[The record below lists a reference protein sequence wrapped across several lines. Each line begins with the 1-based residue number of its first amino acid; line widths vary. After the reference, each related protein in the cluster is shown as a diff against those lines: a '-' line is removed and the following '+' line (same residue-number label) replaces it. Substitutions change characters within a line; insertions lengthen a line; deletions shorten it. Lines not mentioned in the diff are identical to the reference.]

1 MGLFGGKKPG
11 PICGTPAGRFLATKV
26 EGQALCG
33 SCGEKADCLPG
44 GVKDNTTVEKIREFI
59 AFYDQ
64 NAPLRDTFEE
74 TCQYDLGF
82 LSGSISIDVPH
93 KLLRLGG
100 GKKSVVFEA
109 EHIRSFRI
117 SEDEAPLFEG
127 SRTELVCYQSAIP
140 EKVRALGPEIRRY
153 QMEKQ
158 QYEQMERMDRMME
171 EQAKKNGEFYS
182 KQYYTEPDIN
192 LLKPFQEFRLR
203 FGLDEPS
210 CDGAEFAKG
219 APDFFSFDPS
229 ITSYLRDYGKQ
240 TEMLRQLAVQLMV
253 LLNPDA
259 PERQAAAQ
267 AAPGIRLLPTVPSAP
282 AAPVD
287 AVAEI
292 QKYKGLLDSGVI
304 TEEEFA
310 AKKRQLLGI

>member
-1 MGLFGGKKPG
+1 MGLFGGKKPC

-26 EGQALCG
+26 EGQALCS

-44 GVKDNTTVEKIREFI
+44 GVNSGTTVEKIREFI
-59 AFYDQ
+59 TFYDQ
-64 NAPLRDTFEE
+64 NAPLRDAFEE
-74 TCQYDLGF
+74 TYQYDLGF
-82 LSGSISIDVPH
+82 LSGTISIDVPH

-100 GKKSVVFEA
+100 GKNGVVFEA

-117 SEDEAPLFEG
+117 SEDEALLFEG

-140 EKVRALGPEIRRY
+140 DRVRAMGPEISRY

-158 QYEQMERMDRMME
+158 QYEQMERMDKMME
-171 EQAKKNGEFYS
+171 EQAKKNGEYYS
-182 KQYYTEPDIN
+182 KHYYSEPDIN
-192 LLKPFQEFRLR
+192 LLKPFQQFRLR
-203 FGLDEPS
+203 FELDEPS
-210 CDGAEFAKG
+210 CNGAEFTKG

-240 TEMLRQLAVQLMV
+240 TEALRQLAVQLMV

-259 PERQAAAQ
+259 PERQAAVQ
-267 AAPGIRLLPTVPSAP
+267 AAPGIHFQPTAPSAP

-292 QKYKGLLDSGVI
+292 QRYKELLDSGVI
-304 TEEEFA
+304 TEEEFT